1 MGGLLD
7 ELVVFHGEAST
18 ALARVYARLPSG
30 EATAGC
36 ELVGRVVGPYCR
48 WAQTLPAAS
57 RLVDRAAGNDADA
70 LLAEA
75 IVPDP
80 CFWSDAL
87 PMLYTV
93 EVQLRRSGATIASV
107 ELPIGFRGVG
117 RRGRSLFREG
127 RRWVPRGMHA
137 ASVLGEAG
145 DELSAWRAAADVM
158 AVEQPSDMLCASASQ
173 IGVWLV
179 AIVDEPADALVAELC
194 RLARHAAVFLIAL
207 PPGAA
212 ATPAMRRAAPNLLL
226 AERPAFHETPQAD
239 CILADAGDA
248 DAFAAAVRASE
259 LPVIAG
265 RRLATPQTLAAARRA
280 CDALQRDMAAVGD
293 FAGYLV

>member
-1 MGGLLD
+1 MSGRLKGLT
-7 ELVVFHGEAST
+7 VFHGEAST
-18 ALARVYARLPSG
+18 TLARVYARLPASD
-30 EATAGC
+30 AAAGC
-36 ELVGRVVGPYCR
+36 ELAGRVVGPRCR

-57 RLVDRAAGNDADA
+57 RLVARAAGNDADA

-75 IVPDP
+75 VVPDP
-80 CFWSDAL
+80 CFWSDEL

-93 EVQLRRSGATIASV
+93 EVQLRRGGRTIAAA
-107 ELPIGFRGVG
+107 ERPIGFRGVG

-137 ASVLGEAG
+137 ASVSGEAG
-145 DELSAWRAAADVM
+145 DDLSAWRAAPAVM
-158 AVEQPSDMLCASASQ
+158 AVAQPSDTLCASASQ
-173 IGVWLV
+173 VGVWIV
-179 AIVDEPADALVAELC
+179 AIADEPGDALVAELA
-194 RLARHAAVFLIAL
+194 RLARYAAVFLVAL

-212 ATPAMRRAAPNLLL
+212 ATAAMRRAARNVLL
-226 AERPAFHETPQAD
+226 AERPAFHGTPHAD
-239 CILADAGDA
+239 CIFADAGDA

-259 LPVIAG
+259 LPAIAC